1 MHRKVAQ
8 KSLIFPCLAQ
18 NANFWEV
25 IMSSQQLTAKK
36 KIVFV
41 DLFEIGLV
49 DCYLLCC
56 GVEEKRSFI
65 AGIDL

>member
-8 KSLIFPCLAQ
+8 KSLTFLCIAQ
-18 NANFWEV
+18 NVNFREV

-36 KIVFV
+36 KLGFV

-56 GVEEKRSFI
+56 GVGEKRSFI
-65 AGIDL
+65 ADIDL